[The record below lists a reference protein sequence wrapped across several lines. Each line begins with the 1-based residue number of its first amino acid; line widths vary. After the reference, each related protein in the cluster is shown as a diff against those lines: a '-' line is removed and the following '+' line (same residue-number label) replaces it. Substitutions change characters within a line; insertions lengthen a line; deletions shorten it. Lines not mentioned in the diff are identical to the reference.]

1 MIFIYQVYQNN
12 HQATLSRLTLIQL
25 KSVLK
30 SRVDSKSIHLK
41 AITMFSNLFISNAHA
56 APTAPGGDL
65 LSFLPILVI
74 FALFYF
80 MLIRPQMKQAK
91 QQKAMI
97 DALKAGDEVATTGG
111 VVGKIT
117 KVGDNFI
124 SVEIAANTTVN
135 VQKHAVQTL
144 LPPGT
149 IKAI

>member
-1 MIFIYQVYQNN
+1 MLNDLLAN
-12 HQATLSRLTLIQL
+12 LN
-25 KSVLK
+25 
-30 SRVDSKSIHLK
+30 
-41 AITMFSNLFISNAHA
+41 NLFISNAHA
-56 APTAPGGDL
+56 APANQGGDL
-65 LSFLPILVI
+65 LSFLPILII

-111 VVGKIT
+111 VIGKIT
-117 KVGDNFI
+117 KVSDNFI
-124 SVEIAANTTVN
+124 SIEIAANTTVS

-144 LPPGT
+144 LPLGT